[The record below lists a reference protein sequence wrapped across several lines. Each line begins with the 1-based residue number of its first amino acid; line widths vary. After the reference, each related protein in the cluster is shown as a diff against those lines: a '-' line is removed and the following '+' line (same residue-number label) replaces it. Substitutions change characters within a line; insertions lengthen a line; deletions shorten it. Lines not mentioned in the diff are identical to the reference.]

1 MHGTHPSTD
10 SKCEHD
16 AGKKVPHV
24 APWHSLEHAPGG
36 DGTGG
41 EGGSGGIGEGG
52 SSAAASQQPE
62 QSHDHGGW
70 ETSAHGVVRK
80 ARQVPPAPP
89 HGRPHAGGAGG
100 GGARGGGEGGI
111 VASSLKQEPPT
122 CSSTSRY
129 SASVYA

>member
-24 APWHSLEHAPGG
+24 VPWHSLAHAPGG

-62 QSHDHGGW
+62 QSQPWWLSSPSHVYSRASYQSWHERVLHDRSEQLACG
-70 ETSAHGVVRK
+70 
-80 ARQVPPAPP
+80 
-89 HGRPHAGGAGG
+89 
-100 GGARGGGEGGI
+100 
-111 VASSLKQEPPT
+111 
-122 CSSTSRY
+122 
-129 SASVYA
+129 